1 MENSENNRANGILR
15 NTIIAVSLKY
25 LSNFG
30 GSLKMSLIN
39 CKLELKL
46 KWTNYYV
53 LVSNGN
59 VNSNNIILFIK

>member
-39 CKLELKL
+39 CKLEFKL
-46 KWTNYYV
+46 KCTNYYV

-59 VNSNNIILFIK
+59 ANSNNIILFIK